1 MEIKYKHADFNK
13 LVDAFCRLNEIGE
26 IDKVTTED
34 LKPLLDYPVP
44 AIDQFLKAIGACTDE
59 MIEKLE
65 TDQNYRKAIEIYV
78 LMRMNLAEYKPENP
92 DI

>member
-13 LVDAFCRLNEIGE
+13 LVDAFCRLNKIGE

-34 LKPLLDYPVP
+34 LKPLLDYPVSV
-44 AIDQFLKAIGACTDE
+44 IDQFLKAIGACTDE

-65 TDQNYRKAIEIYV
+65 TDPNYRSAIEIYV
-78 LMRMNLAEYKPENP
+78 LMRMNVADCKP
-92 DI
+92 